1 MQIATEKIML
11 SQQDSIFFVKQQEIV
26 YCQSDNCYTKV
37 FLQNQKRIL
46 IVKSLT
52 RFHKELPDQF
62 VRVNQSY
69 IINKAFVTRIDKKRK
84 TIWLEGEL
92 EIPFTL
98 SLKEL
103 LGLIV
108 NNENTEADFEEM

>member
-1 MQIATEKIML
+1 MQIAANKIML

-37 FLQNQKRIL
+37 ILQNQKRIL

-52 RFHKELPDQF
+52 RFHKELPEQF

-69 IINKAFVTRIDKKRK
+69 IINKLFVSRIDKKRK
-84 TIWLEGEL
+84 TIWLDGDL

-98 SLKEL
+98 PLKEL
-103 LGLIV
+103 LCLIL
-108 NNENTEADFEEM
+108 NGENSEVDFDGH

>member
-1 MQIATEKIML
+1 MQITADKIML

-52 RFHKELPDQF
+52 KFHKELSDQF
-62 VRVNQSY
+62 LRVNQSF
-69 IINKAFVTRIDKKRK
+69 IINKSFVNRIDKKRK
-84 TIWLEGEL
+84 TIWLDGEL
-92 EIPFTL
+92 EIPFTI

-103 LGLIV
+103 LYLIA
-108 NNENTEADFEEM
+108 NNEMDVEEM